1 MFSADDMG
9 LYLNLCCSNYN
20 NSSSRLVVHTIGQS
34 GVVHIII
41 ADNQPFGSLM
51 RVRGSPVTF
60 VNERPSFQSI
70 GVRKV
75 MCHAQ

>member
-1 MFSADDMG
+1 MFSAEVNYADDVG

-51 RVRGSPVTF
+51 RVQRVP
-60 VNERPSFQSI
+60 
-70 GVRKV
+70 
-75 MCHAQ
+75 CHICE